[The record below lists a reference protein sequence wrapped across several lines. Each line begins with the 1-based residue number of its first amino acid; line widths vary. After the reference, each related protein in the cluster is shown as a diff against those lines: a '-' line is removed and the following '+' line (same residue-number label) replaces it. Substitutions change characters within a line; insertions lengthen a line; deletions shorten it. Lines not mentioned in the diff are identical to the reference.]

1 MSATTY
7 SAPIALLLRLNG
19 WRLRTLITAV
29 TVLASVLIVSIMSLL
44 LQGRVTGDYLLTGL
58 VTAAMVAPF
67 SLTLLNQLV
76 DLLAKQQEELL
87 AGRLA
92 ETERHLNQVLSE
104 GEAQLRTLIETIP
117 DAIQFKD
124 GAGRWQ
130 VANQICLRLF
140 GVEYVAWRG
149 ATDAEMAL
157 GNPRLS
163 AVLASC
169 RASDEA
175 AWQAG
180 TPRRHEEWIP
190 DGEGGHIQLDV
201 IKVPLFEP
209 DGRRKALVVIGRD
222 VTDLRRS
229 ESALVESHGL
239 LRAIVDTAP
248 IRVFWKDRHLRY
260 LGCNPGFARDAGK
273 SGPKEVIGRDDYQMS
288 WTEQAD
294 SYRADDRSVMDS
306 GIAKLS
312 YEETQ
317 TTPDGRKIWLRT
329 SKVPLRNED
338 GQTIGILGI
347 YDDITDRKQAEAELA
362 QHRQRLE
369 ELVARR
375 TEELLDTEA
384 RASLILDSSA
394 DGLYGIDRHGI
405 VTFMN
410 PAAGAM
416 LGHEPGQVIGKEAHA
431 LFHHSRPDGS
441 PYPADAC
448 PSHGPLRSGEVTRVD
463 DEVYWRADGRP
474 LPVMYA
480 VHPMVKEGEVIGAV
494 ISFVDMSEQRAAAQA
509 RDKAVLAA
517 ETLAHSRREFLA
529 NMSHEIRTP
538 LNGVLGFAQIGLKN
552 CGDGEKARYAFD
564 KILASGHLLLGV
576 INDILDFS
584 KIEAGKLDVERTVVE
599 LGEVVRQAVDIVRD
613 RALAKHLELEV
624 ALDPKLPDVCLGDP
638 LRIRQVL
645 VNLLSNAV
653 KFTERGTV
661 SLSVSQRD
669 GWLVFQVA
677 DTGIGM
683 PADQIDRLFNPFQQ
697 ADGSS
702 SRRFGGTGLGLAVGK
717 RLAELMGGDIR
728 VDSVEG
734 VGSTFEF
741 ILPLLPA

>member
-180 TPRRHEEWIP
+180 TLRRHEEWIP

-239 LRAIVDTAP
+239 LQAIVDTAP

-260 LGCNPGFARDAGK
+260 LGCNPGFAHDAGK
-273 SGPKEVIGRDDYQMS
+273 SGPKEVIGCDDYQMS
-288 WTEQAD
+288 WAEEAE

-312 YEETQ
+312 YEEMQ
-317 TTPDGRKIWLRT
+317 TAPDGRKAWLRT

-347 YDDITDRKQAEAELA
+347 YENITERRRVEAELA
-362 QHRQRLE
+362 QHHQRLE

-394 DGLYGIDRHGI
+394 DGLYGIDRCGI

-463 DEVYWRADGRP
+463 DEVYWRADGQP

-552 CGDGEKARYAFD
+552 HGDAEKARYAFD

-599 LGEVVRQAVDIVRD
+599 LGEVVQQAVDIVRD
-613 RALAKHLELEV
+613 RALAKHLELGV
-624 ALDPKLPDVCLGDP
+624 ALDPELPDVCLGDP

-669 GWLVFQVA
+669 GRLVFQVA

-702 SRRFGGTGLGLAVGK
+702 SRRFGGTGLGLAIGK

-734 VGSTFEF
+734 AGSTFEF